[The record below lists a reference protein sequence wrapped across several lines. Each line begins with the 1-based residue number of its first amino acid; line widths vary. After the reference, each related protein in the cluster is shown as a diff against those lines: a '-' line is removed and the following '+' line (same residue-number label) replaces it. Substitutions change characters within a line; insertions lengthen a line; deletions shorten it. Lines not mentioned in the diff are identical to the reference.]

1 MPDLCQ
7 VHLCQSAQRARQ
19 LHAQPAAATASIAA
33 LSGGGPRKVQR
44 VHSNQGSAVG
54 HRQQG
59 HAQLQGAPAG

>member
-19 LHAQPAAATASIAA
+19 LHAQPAAAAVSAAA

-44 VHSNQGSAVG
+44 VCTAAGV
-54 HRQQG
+54 
-59 HAQLQGAPAG
+59 APWAITQRACTAAGYAS